1 MAPNDAGR
9 HLHSGRL
16 AMLATQHALRG
27 AALSGSLPARLCVLA
42 QAVLPD
48 RGMRGM
54 ASGAGPATAT
64 PPPDLSRAGTADLC
78 DVHVAE
84 PVDKVTHA
92 RVAIMEPIFRQA
104 WLCKSL

>member
-1 MAPNDAGR
+1 MTLVGIV
-9 HLHSGRL
+9 HSSRL
-16 AMLATQHALRG
+16 AMLAAHHALRC
-27 AALSGSLPARLCVLA
+27 AALSGSLPARLCLLA

-54 ASGAGPATAT
+54 ASGAGSATAT

-78 DVHVAE
+78 DVYVAE
-84 PVDKVTHA
+84 PVDKITHA

-104 WLCKSL
+104 WPCNLL

>member
-1 MAPNDAGR
+1 
-9 HLHSGRL
+9 
-16 AMLATQHALRG
+16 MLAAHPALRC
-27 AALSGSLPARLCVLA
+27 AALSGSLPARLRVLA

-48 RGMRGM
+48 QGMRCT

-84 PVDKVTHA
+84 PVDQITHA

-104 WLCKSL
+104 